1 VTLGGCLTEN
11 PAYDGAT
18 GSTSEPSPPGSTAEP
33 ATSTTTT
40 STSSTSTTTSTSTG
54 PATTGVG
61 DSEGTS
67 TSTTLAPTT
76 DDTTA
81 TTGLLSTAEL
91 HHYEPANCVEPLWCY
106 GAGNLWNGLDG
117 EVRGA
122 ECFDSPIAP
131 PYRVR
136 RIDYTLVAVTHQA
149 RVRFQIRSADLQ
161 EVLYMSE
168 SLGLPTSSGSLQ
180 ISEQQQP
187 VVEEGRFCVGF
198 VGGDPQSAIGF
209 GADPSAPPAPQ
220 QSYFGADACD
230 EPGLRDVN
238 LFDPE
243 IDPHG
248 AWCLGAEIAAL

>member
-1 VTLGGCLTEN
+1 MALGGCLTEN

-33 ATSTTTT
+33 TTSTST
-40 STSSTSTTTSTSTG
+40 TSSTSTSTSTG
-54 PATTGVG
+54 LATTGVG

-67 TSTTLAPTT
+67 TSTTTIALTT

-81 TTGLLSTAEL
+81 TTGLLASAEL

-106 GAGNLWNGLDG
+106 GGGDIWNGLDG

-136 RIDYTLVAVTHQA
+136 RIDYTLVAVSGQA
-149 RVRFQIRSADLQ
+149 RLRFQIRSADLQ
-161 EVLYMSE
+161 QVLYMSE

-180 ISEQQQP
+180 ISAQQQP

-198 VGGDPQSAIGF
+198 VGGDPQSTIGI
-209 GADPSAPPAPQ
+209 GADPSSLPSPG
-220 QSYFGADACD
+220 QSYFGSDACD
-230 EPGLRDVN
+230 EPGLRDVDQ
-238 LFDPE
+238 FVPE
-243 IDPHG
+243 VDPHG
-248 AWCLGAEIAAL
+248 AWCLGVEIAAL